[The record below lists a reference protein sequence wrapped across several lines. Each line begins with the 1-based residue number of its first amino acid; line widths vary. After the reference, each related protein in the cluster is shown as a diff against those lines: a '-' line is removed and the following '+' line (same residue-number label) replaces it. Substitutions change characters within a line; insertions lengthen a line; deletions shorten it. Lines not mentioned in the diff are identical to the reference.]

1 MCSSPREILP
11 QSQIRL
17 VNYLLEF
24 LKFYPQF
31 TTSLVRAMCFD
42 NTEEGLR
49 QWWIPAAETVRRA
62 GDPEDFFE
70 RFGPAPTQNVRGK

>member
-1 MCSSPREILP
+1 MSSSPRETLP

-17 VNYLLEF
+17 VDHLNEF

-42 NTEEGLR
+42 NSEVGLIE
-49 QWWIPAAETVRRA
+49 WWKPVARTVRGA
-62 GDPEDFFE
+62 GDPEDFFDAYPSE
-70 RFGPAPTQNVRGK
+70 LNPI